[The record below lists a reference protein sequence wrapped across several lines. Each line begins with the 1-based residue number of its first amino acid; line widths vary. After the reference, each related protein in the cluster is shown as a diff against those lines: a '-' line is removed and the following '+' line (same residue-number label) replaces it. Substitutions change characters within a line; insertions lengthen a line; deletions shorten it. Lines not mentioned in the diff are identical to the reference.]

1 MKFTTIFAL
10 ASATQAINL
19 RQKFDYDT
27 TGTYSPKPNMYTG
40 FEGAGSG
47 HTALTFTNA
56 STGGFAGVNRVPL
69 GSTGQ
74 SRRNVLN
81 NGQGRCNGQTC
92 W

>member
-19 RQKFDYDT
+19 RQRFDYDT

-47 HTALTFTNA
+47 HHALTWTA
-56 STGGFAGVNRVPL
+56 SSTGGFAGVNRVPL
-69 GSTGQ
+69 GD
-74 SRRNVLN
+74 
-81 NGQGRCNGQTC
+81 NGKA
-92 W
+92 